1 MKFKQMMLPVIALG
15 LMTAPGLAQQPASS
29 ATTGNAPAGTT
40 AQLTIDDARR
50 IAGENGMKTFK
61 ELKLDDG
68 RWEAE
73 GRDGAGREM
82 EIEIHARTGAVLKIE
97 YD

>member
-68 RWEAE
+68 RWEEAATAP
-73 GRDGAGREM
+73 D
-82 EIEIHARTGAVLKIE
+82 ARWRSKSTPAPARC
-97 YD
+97 